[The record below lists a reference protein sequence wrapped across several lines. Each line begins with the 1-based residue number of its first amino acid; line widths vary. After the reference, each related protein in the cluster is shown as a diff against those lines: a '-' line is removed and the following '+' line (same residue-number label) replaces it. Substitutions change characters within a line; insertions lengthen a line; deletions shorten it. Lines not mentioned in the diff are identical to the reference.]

1 MGLRS
6 LSVAGEPPPSH
17 AETLLGANAPAVDYP
32 DKIHEFIVRP
42 GGRRVAPRVHRPDSV
57 STGGVVTV
65 VNEA

>member
-32 DKIHEFIVRP
+32 DKIHEFPAR
-42 GGRRVAPRVHRPDSV
+42 GRRVAPRVHRPDSV

-65 VNEA
+65 VSEA